1 MKCQFCGC
9 TNSKVIDSRQNED
22 GTQIRRR
29 RECEAC
35 GRRFTTYETIE
46 NTPVMVV
53 KKDGTRQQFDPS
65 KVKIGI
71 MKACEKRPISMN
83 DIDKLVQDIQRD
95 VINSLEPEVTSDFI
109 GDLVMEGL
117 KKLDDVAYVR
127 YASVHRQFKDINT
140 LLEEIESLVSL
151 KESLTKDDSKKKK

>member
-1 MKCQFCGC
+1 MKCQYCGC

-22 GTQIRRR
+22 GTSIRRR

-35 GRRFTTYETIE
+35 GKRFTTYETIE
-46 NTPVMVV
+46 NTPIMVV
-53 KKDGTRQQFDPS
+53 KKDGTRQVFEPS
-65 KVKIGI
+65 KVKSGI

-83 DIDKLVQDIQRD
+83 DIDRLVQDVQRD
-95 VINSLEPEVTSDFI
+95 VINSLESEVTSDFI

-151 KESLTKDDSKKKK
+151 KESLTKEGTKKKK

>member
-151 KESLTKDDSKKKK
+151 KESLTKDEKKKKK

>member
-35 GRRFTTYETIE
+35 GRRFATYETIE

-151 KESLTKDDSKKKK
+151 KESLTKDDNKKKK

>member
-35 GRRFTTYETIE
+35 WRRFTTYETIE

-117 KKLDDVAYVR
+117 KKLDEVAYVR

-151 KESLTKDDSKKKK
+151 KESLTKDDNKKKK